1 MLKRFSKFVVIV
13 LVLSVIFINLS
24 FAETVVYDAKE
35 GEAPSTENV
44 NEVEDTSSKNKTAF
58 ATKPNNVDAEKV
70 EEKIIDIADKGE
82 SIAYKVVEQISDKS
96 LPICAILI
104 LWGAVL
110 YFILGIRNLYKKR
123 QGLLLMWGAL
133 TFCVI
138 AKIMNFVFWF
148 ALMR

>member
-1 MLKRFSKFVVIV
+1 MF
-13 LVLSVIFINLS
+13 LVLSVVFLNFS
-24 FAETVVYDAKE
+24 FAETVVYDDGSSE
-35 GEAPSTENV
+35 GVTVGESKTVEENTTV
-44 NEVEDTSSKNKTAF
+44 KNKNEITV
-58 ATKPNNVDAEKV
+58 KSDNSKSKEV

>member
-1 MLKRFSKFVVIV
+1 MKIFSKFVVMF
-13 LVLSVIFINLS
+13 LVLCVVLFNFS
-24 FAETVVYDAKE
+24 FAEPAVYNADESEEVVDE
-35 GEAPSTENV
+35 GVQEA
-44 NEVEDTSSKNKTAF
+44 EDTSSKSKPAF
-58 ATKPNNVDAEKV
+58 ATKPNNVNAEKV

-82 SIAYKVVEQISDKS
+82 SIAYKIVEQISDKS

>member
-1 MLKRFSKFVVIV
+1 MKIFSKFVVMF
-13 LVLSVIFINLS
+13 LVLCVVFFNIS
-24 FAETVVYDAKE
+24 FAETAVYNAEDNAGNSVEAINDA
-35 GEAPSTENV
+35 
-44 NEVEDTSSKNKTAF
+44 EDNSSETKPAF
-58 ATKPNNVDAEKV
+58 ATKPNDVNAEKV
-70 EEKIIDIADKGE
+70 EEKIVDIANKGE
-82 SIAYKVVEQISDKS
+82 NIAYKIVEQISDKS
-96 LPICAILI
+96 LPVCAILI

>member
-1 MLKRFSKFVVIV
+1 MFLVPCIVFFSF
-13 LVLSVIFINLS
+13 S
-24 FAETVVYDAKE
+24 FAETVIYNADDSEEINYESVQK
-35 GEAPSTENV
+35 SEN
-44 NEVEDTSSKNKTAF
+44 TSAQNTTAF
-58 ATKPNNVDAEKV
+58 GIKPSNVDSQKV

-82 SIAYKVVEQISDKS
+82 SIAYKIVEQISDKS